1 MTGPEPSSFPR
12 VHEDPSRFRE
22 AIRFTAAETLFLPRL
37 IEKDYFCTLLLGYL
51 SASDSLLVFKGGTCL
66 AKVHAG
72 FYRLSEDLDF
82 VIPTSLSASRS
93 ERRGLSAVLKRAIS
107 QLPGKL
113 SAFRLVK
120 PLTGANNSTQ
130 YVAVVGYTSLIN
142 QQEETVKIEAGLR
155 EPLLKQVLLGKA
167 QTLLLNPV
175 SGKSITP
182 PILMRCI
189 SWSEAMAEKLRAA
202 LSRREA
208 MIRDFF
214 DIDYAVRKAGF
225 LPLETA
231 MTELVKKK
239 LAVPGNEPVDI
250 SLERMATLRRQLD
263 TELKTVLREKD
274 FAEFDLE
281 RAFRIVAEVAAI
293 IG

>member
-1 MTGPEPSSFPR
+1 MTKPEPSSFPR
-12 VHEDPSRFRE
+12 VHEDPARFRE

-51 SASDSLLVFKGGTCL
+51 SASDSSLVFKGGTCL
-66 AKVHAG
+66 AKVHAE

-93 ERRGLSAVLKRAIS
+93 ERRGLSAGLKGAIS

-113 SAFRLVK
+113 SAFRMVK

-130 YVAVVGYTSLIN
+130 YVAVVGYTSLTS
-142 QQEETVKIEAGLR
+142 QQEETVKIEVGLR
-155 EPLLKQVLLGKA
+155 EPLLTQVSLGKA

-182 PILMRCI
+182 PIPVRCI

-208 MIRDFF
+208 AIRDFY
-214 DIDYAVRKAGF
+214 DVDYAVRKAGF
-225 LPLETA
+225 LPLETS
-231 MTELVKKK
+231 MTELVRQK
-239 LAVPGNEPVDI
+239 LAIPGNEPVDI
-250 SLERMATLRRQLD
+250 SPERMATLRRQLD

-281 RAFRIVAEVAAI
+281 RAFRIVTEVAAI